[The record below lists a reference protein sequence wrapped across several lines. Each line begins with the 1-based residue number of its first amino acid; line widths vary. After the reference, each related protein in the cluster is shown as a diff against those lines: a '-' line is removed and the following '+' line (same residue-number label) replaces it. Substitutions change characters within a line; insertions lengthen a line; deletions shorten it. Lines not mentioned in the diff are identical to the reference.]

1 MAHRL
6 NIIIHFWSGA
16 DQGGGL
22 WVQAPS
28 WPFKGGPPGP

>member
-16 DQGGGL
+16 DQGGAVGTG
-22 WVQAPS
+22 
-28 WPFKGGPPGP
+28 PFLAF